1 MRIVVSGGAGFLGSY
16 VAGFVA
22 NAGHDVAVLDRVP
35 PRYNEV
41 PHLAGD
47 LLSLESVESAL
58 EGADA
63 VFHLGAVGD
72 VYLAMA
78 EPYTAAQVNVV
89 GTANVLEAALRR
101 KVGKV
106 VYASTWEV
114 YGHPDYQPIDEQHPA
129 RPDHPYNITKLAG
142 EQLVLSYDALKG
154 LPGVALR
161 LGTAYG
167 PNMRPNSVFSLFINN
182 ALAGKPITIKGT
194 GEQARQFTHTSDI
207 ARGFLLAGE
216 SEIHGEAFNLV
227 APESISIRQLAEMVA
242 ARIPTRIEFEE
253 ARQGDIFPSVISS
266 AHARARLGWE
276 ARTSFAEGLSELIDH
291 VQAKA
296 GVGDAVRS
304 G

>member
-1 MRIVVSGGAGFLGSY
+1 
-16 VAGFVA
+16 
-22 NAGHDVAVLDRVP
+22 VAVLDRVP

-47 LLSLESVESAL
+47 LLSLDSVEAAL
-58 EGADA
+58 DGADA

-101 KVGKV
+101 KVKKV

-114 YGHPDYQPIDEQHPA
+114 YGHPDYQPIDEQHPT

-216 SEIHGEAFNLV
+216 SDLHGEALNLV
-227 APESISIRQLAEMVA
+227 APESISIRQLAELVA
-242 ARIPTRIEFEE
+242 ARIPTSIVFEE
-253 ARQGDIFPSVISS
+253 ARQGDIFPAAISS
-266 AHARARLGWE
+266 DRARTRLGWE
-276 ARTSFAEGLSELIDH
+276 ARTSFADGLTELVDH
-291 VQAKA
+291 VRAKA
-296 GVGDAVRS
+296 GVGQAARS

>member
-1 MRIVVSGGAGFLGSY
+1 MRVIVTGGAGFLGSY

-22 NAGHDVAVLDRVP
+22 HAGHDVAVLDRVP

-41 PHLAGD
+41 PHIAAD

-58 EGADA
+58 DGADA

-72 VYLAMA
+72 VYLAMT
-78 EPYTAAQVNVV
+78 EPYTAAHVNVV
-89 GTANVLEAALRR
+89 GTTNVLEAALRR

-114 YGHPDYQPIDEQHPA
+114 YGHPDYQPIDEQHPT

-142 EQLVLSYDALKG
+142 EQMVLAYDALKG
-154 LPGVALR
+154 LPGIALR

-167 PNMRPNSVFSLFINN
+167 PNMRPNSVFSLFVNN
-182 ALAGKPITIKGT
+182 ALAGRPITIKGT

-216 SEIHGEAFNLV
+216 SALHGEALNLV
-227 APESISIRQLAEMVA
+227 APESISIRQLAEMIA
-242 ARIPTRIEFEE
+242 ARIPTRIVHEE
-253 ARQGDIFPSVISS
+253 ARQGDIFPSEISS
-266 AHARARLGWE
+266 DRARARLGWT
-276 ARTSFAEGLSELIDH
+276 ARKSFAEGLSELIDH
-291 VQAKA
+291 VQAKS

-304 G
+304 R